1 MHIIYIYISLSLSGN
16 VHHITYQQLVYHIAY
31 MDTKYP
37 EPNHWSAL
45 MTSASHASLQELLA
59 GISPPPVEAVVVLEI
74 WIETLIDVDMD
85 GYGYVS

>member
-1 MHIIYIYISLSLSGN
+1 MHIIYIYISGN

-45 MTSASHASLQELLA
+45 MTSSSHASLQELLA